1 MRFLFKAKV
10 EALRGFYFELP
21 EFLIQIFSFFSLPS
35 KCQKKVTRKLSLVKF
50 FRVFT
55 GKDSNTHCT
64 KKMKFS
70 KDFFSKCQ

>member
-50 FRVFT
+50 SGFLQEKTVT
-55 GKDSNTHCT
+55 LTAQ
-64 KKMKFS
+64 KK
-70 KDFFSKCQ
+70 

>member
-55 GKDSNTHCT
+55 GKDNNTHCT
-64 KKMKFS
+64 KKNEVFQGFLQQM
-70 KDFFSKCQ
+70 